1 MANMARNALTC
12 TAAPFKHDGSSLL
25 LQGFNQILLSV
36 FMKTLFANGATR
48 NISFPTSSEEGI
60 CSLMRRKLDFFQ
72 LPTLKSFKDSFAT
85 YLWHHL
91 VNITKVNKVEAIS
104 LSHLQSIVSLLL
116 YCNWQKYFLLMVS
129 PIERTRRVS
138 INALCRV

>member
-48 NISFPTSSEEGI
+48 NISFPTSSEEG
-60 CSLMRRKLDFFQ
+60 MQ
-72 LPTLKSFKDSFAT
+72 L
-85 YLWHHL
+85 
-91 VNITKVNKVEAIS
+91 NEAEAR
-104 LSHLQSIVSLLL
+104 LLPA
-116 YCNWQKYFLLMVS
+116 S
-129 PIERTRRVS
+129 
-138 INALCRV
+138 NAEII